1 MVTDEQLKAMAMTA
15 ATTEARNAIREM
27 MRHRYP
33 EVDGFSAPQL
43 ASMAAYKAVR
53 DARGD
58 VADASLC
65 AANAARIVLREPQNW

>member
-1 MVTDEQLKAMAMTA
+1 
-15 ATTEARNAIREM
+15 M